1 MLEKD
6 IENLL
11 AKYPNEFFPD
21 HNLRFVGQ
29 QVKLGTYYADVVF
42 ENPKGEMIII
52 EIKRGIL
59 RREAIGQII
68 EYYGMLK
75 QKEPNKNIL
84 LYLVANVIPKETTV
98 FLKERLGIEFVEIP
112 ASKIREVAGRHSYHF
127 LDAEKPESL
136 RETKE
141 TIEKLDAEAYSG
153 KSRAWIFQAN
163 PQRYDILNSI
173 ADKELIED
181 VWEVSQYKDQIRVG
195 HVCLIWMSGKEAG
208 IYAVGDIT
216 SNPEFM
222 VDSPI
227 STKYWVYDADKSQVR
242 LRVKYKYKLK
252 LVNNPIMKEELKS
265 IPELQNMEIFRQP
278 QGTNKRVTSDEWEII
293 LDLLKKRYGLES

>member
-6 IENLL
+6 IENLI
-11 AKYPNEFFPD
+11 AKYPNEFLSGDLIF
-21 HNLRFVGQ
+21 RGQ
-29 QVKLGTYYADVVF
+29 QVKLGTYYADVLF
-42 ENPKGEMIII
+42 ENLKGEMIVV

-84 LYLVANVIPKETTV
+84 LYLVANVIPKEMTV
-98 FLKERLGIEFVEIP
+98 FLKEKLGIEFVEIP
-112 ASKIREVAGRHSYHF
+112 TSKIRDVAERHSYQF
-127 LDAEKPESL
+127 LDTERPESL

-141 TIEKLDAEAYSG
+141 TIQKLDAYSG
-153 KSRAWIFQAN
+153 SSRAWIFQAN

-181 VWEVSQYKDQIRVG
+181 VWEVSRYKDQIRAG
-195 HVCLIWMSGKEAG
+195 HVCLIWMSGKESG

-222 VDSPI
+222 VESPI
-227 STKYWVYDADKSQVR
+227 SAKYWVYDADKSQSR
-242 LRVKYKYKLK
+242 LRVKYKYRLK
-252 LVNNPIMKEELKS
+252 LVNNPIMRAELKS

-278 QGTNKRVTSDEWEII
+278 QGTNFRVTSEEWDTI
-293 LDLLKKRYGLES
+293 LDLLKKRYSLRQ